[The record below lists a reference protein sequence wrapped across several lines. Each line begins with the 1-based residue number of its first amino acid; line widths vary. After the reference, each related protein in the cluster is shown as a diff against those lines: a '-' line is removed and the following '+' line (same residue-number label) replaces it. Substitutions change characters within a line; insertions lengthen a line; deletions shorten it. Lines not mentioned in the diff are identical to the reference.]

1 MVSGCKVFCRR
12 IGRRTQNRRSHTVLS
27 PKTENNNREHG
38 DDNQTKQR
46 PEDLQR
52 KKNVSSELQ
61 DFT

>member
-1 MVSGCKVFCRR
+1 MVRGCKVLCSK

-27 PKTENNNREHG
+27 PKTENNNREDG

-52 KKNVSSELQ
+52 KENVPSELQ
-61 DFT
+61 DLT